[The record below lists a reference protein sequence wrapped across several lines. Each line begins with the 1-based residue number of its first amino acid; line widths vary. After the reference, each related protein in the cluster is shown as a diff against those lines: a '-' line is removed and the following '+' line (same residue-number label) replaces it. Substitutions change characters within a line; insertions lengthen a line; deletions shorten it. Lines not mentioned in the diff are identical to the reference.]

1 MSLKFRGSEHSSE
14 EITMEC
20 SYETMNKHCACIEF
34 QLDKGN
40 YHGFHTSQLI
50 EYTIKPNPDASDD
63 RNAPPQK
70 FTLAFST
77 ADVVILGW
85 RLETLAKRL
94 CENELAVVRIL
105 PKRYADLD
113 RFKTFVDS
121 IKITTIEKK

>member
-34 QLDKGN
+34 QLDKEH

-50 EYTIKPNPDASDD
+50 GYTIEPNPDASDD

-70 FTLAFST
+70 LALPFST
-77 ADVVILGW
+77 SDVVILGW
-85 RLETLAKRL
+85 RLETLAKYL
-94 CENELAVVRIL
+94 CENELAMVRIR

-113 RFKTFVDS
+113 RFKTFVAS
-121 IKITTIEKK
+121 IKITPVEK